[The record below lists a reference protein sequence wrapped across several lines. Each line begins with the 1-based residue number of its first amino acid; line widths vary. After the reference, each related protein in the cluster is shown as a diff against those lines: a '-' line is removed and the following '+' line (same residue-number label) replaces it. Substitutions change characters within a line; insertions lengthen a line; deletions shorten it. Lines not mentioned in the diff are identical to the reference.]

1 MKTITIIYEYE
12 KVINKVNEDIKKSNF
27 KLQYFLDLLNLKR
40 SFFYKKMK
48 EKRFTNDEMKLLS
61 KHLYPEEHLEYEVSL
76 INKILEKSIK
86 EVESGEVEDFEN
98 VLNEAKKEYGL

>member
-1 MKTITIIYEYE
+1 MKTINIIYEYD

-27 KLQYFLDLLNLKR
+27 KLQYFLDLLELKR

-61 KHLYPEEHLEYEVSL
+61 KHLYPEEYLEYEVSV
-76 INKILEKSIK
+76 INELLDKSIK
-86 EVESGEVEDFEN
+86 EAESNQTEN
-98 VLNEAKKEYGL
+98 FDNAINEAKKEYGL

>member
-1 MKTITIIYEYE
+1 MDTVNIIYEYE

-27 KLQYFLDLLNLKR
+27 KLQYFLDLLDLKR

-61 KHLYPEEHLEYEVSL
+61 KHLYPEEHLEYEVEIVNRL
-76 INKILEKSIK
+76 LKKSIK
-86 EVESGEVEDFEN
+86 EAESGEIENFEN